1 MQGPLP
7 FSDFRNLSESEIQR
21 FSMDY
26 KDWDTQS
33 SKGHFFTVDLV
44 YPECLHDAH
53 SDLPVC
59 VEKKTLTFND
69 FSPFTKRLLQKVG
82 KVTDRSKEN
91 FTTDKLVADFKP
103 KYSYTLHWLLLSLF
117 LQLGLKVTKVHNII
131 GKSKT

>member
-1 MQGPLP
+1 M
-7 FSDFRNLSESEIQR
+7 
-21 FSMDY
+21 
-26 KDWDTQS
+26 
-33 SKGHFFTVDLV
+33 GHFFTVDLV

-53 SDLPVC
+53 SDLPLC

-69 FSPFTKRLLQKVG
+69 FSPYTKRLLQKVG